1 MPARLSSDD
10 AAVQCLDRV
19 AVAAGSRLQQTIVRA
34 HPRDAALGWKAASV
48 HPLQP
53 LETDYQ
59 GIVRAATRD
68 AGDLD
73 LRKTLE
79 GEAMGDFFFLD
90 SSPPRLLGVGE
101 GEGYRGKAFPLL
113 ADRLTD
119 VRRQLAKAAGLLEGE
134 VVRGEAAKLRGY
146 FQQAYDGIVELLRAC
161 YALQGSRHWDVAPVA
176 EAERQLGGAPQDIQ
190 TAEEWADFKQILKQ
204 LRASA
209 GALRAVLSGVGTVQM
224 FYVIESF
231 ALFRLLVRYRLD
243 ADHAI
248 SPEAVRAA
256 SSALT
261 DLVTNGHPWLSDWL
275 CKKMAELAAR
285 IAAVDPSGNTLFFLK
300 GGRALAYFQGTP
312 ENGKNDWDTQI
323 VINPNLPGAAWYDLF
338 LRVSNEVLL
347 ALQDFKLQFYM
358 LLNSHAAQF
367 EQELASLP
375 PPTEGDEPEAASG
388 GGDLPDPLDIEDR
401 SNPMDPDDAPAMPA
415 AQRANCKAELID
427 VGLPRY
433 DTVEAREQWEMLS
446 VPGAILTAADG
457 VPYPGNLYYIDEYI
471 QMLREV
477 FAGDSSSPGKATSR
491 IARLYAI
498 LQLPGSGAVV
508 ADQRSL
514 IPPSTLPLS
523 IACVD
528 QVADAPTQAA
538 HIVLLRQFA
547 KAYRLA
553 ADPGL
558 AGFFDGIYAQA
569 FSEFFVQLPSARQ
582 VAYPDAL
589 SQAID
594 ALVADDAWPAGYTM
608 LANAVGFAEYVSQL
622 MEAHFTARAEFL
634 RQETQRELL
643 DPVIGQIEAL
653 FPAHEESELQLAG
666 GGSFAAG
673 LQADFVFFP
682 RPEELDPVTYLR
694 FGLYSP
700 KPEADP
706 AFMLALLEEPLAQ
719 YIALNP
725 GTFTLQQ
732 ATPASPIRIFWAQP
746 QTFGNAAYTPLA
758 IEIVAEPPP
767 QRPLLSF
774 VWGNPLLSLRGLI
787 AQYRHWA
794 ADVVEYG
801 RRKVLRRTAADL
813 VEMLTSAENPEPL
826 NPALVALRRDDCH
839 HLTISSDSNSVG
851 DGERYPASYYP
862 DTAYEVTLTA
872 NREALRRQLTF
883 GGPPMTRTLDLLVI
897 NRGAGDIGGFA
908 GWDSHD
914 LTEYLVEP
922 LVASGVSAN
931 FILLDFGVSASLIE
945 TFAPLVAPGGDIVS
959 TLYGIPDVVMST
971 ALWTTIQPALLRR
984 DGVAIEQALTA
995 RSRQITHSLT
1005 GSVHLEEVR
1014 NGASEDQIAAHILIH
1029 PDDRDPISII
1039 RYLPRIAELLAADA
1053 DLGAE
1058 AIHSAL
1064 LTIKMMP
1071 SLGYAEQGILGPVPG
1086 RTALTA
1092 PIRAQIEATFAQR
1105 VSSILTLPYY
1115 RLQLP
1120 VAGLPLFGS
1129 QTSLWSLVRDHRGEL
1144 LSLALGLPRCPTPF
1158 VKWHKSNRSLTMDA
1172 ELAQFPLPSEAQ
1184 RLVSRIDPTA
1194 PADAQ
1199 TICLQLLNSG
1209 VASTLN
1215 PVPEYLQQ

>member
-1 MPARLSSDD
+1 MPARLPPDD
-10 AAVQCLDRV
+10 AAAKCLDRV

-59 GIVRAATRD
+59 GIVRSAARD
-68 AGDLD
+68 VDDLD
-73 LRKTLE
+73 VRKGLE
-79 GEAMGDFFFLD
+79 GEALGDFFFFDD
-90 SSPPRLLGVGE
+90 SAPQLLGVAA
-101 GEGYRGKAFPLL
+101 GEGYQGKPFPLFEDRL
-113 ADRLTD
+113 AD
-119 VRRQLAKAAGLLEGE
+119 VRTQLGSAAAMLAGRVVPGE
-134 VVRGEAAKLRGY
+134 VAKLRTL
-146 FQQAYDGIVELLRAC
+146 FQLAYDGIIEILRAC
-161 YALQGSRHWDVAPVA
+161 YKLQGARHWQVPPVA
-176 EAERQLGGAPQDIQ
+176 EAERQLNGAPQDIQ
-190 TAEEWADFKQILKQ
+190 TTDRRDQFEAILHQ
-204 LRASA
+204 LRESA
-209 GALRAVLSGVGTVQM
+209 AALETALSGVGTVQM

-231 ALFRLLVRYRLD
+231 ALFRLLVRYRLE
-243 ADHAI
+243 ADHEISQEAI
-248 SPEAVRAA
+248 RSA
-256 SSALT
+256 SSTLT
-261 DLVTNGHPWLSDWL
+261 DLLTNGHPWLSDWL
-275 CKKMAELAAR
+275 RDKMVELAAR
-285 IAAVDPSGNTLFFLK
+285 IARTDPSGNTLFFIK
-300 GGRALAYFQGTP
+300 GGRAVAYLQGTP
-312 ENGKNDWDTQI
+312 ANGKNDWDTQV

-367 EQELASLP
+367 EQELPILP
-375 PPTEGDEPEAASG
+375 AAA
-388 GGDLPDPLDIEDR
+388 GGDGDLSDPLDIEDR
-401 SNPMDPDDAPAMPA
+401 SDPIDADEAPAIPA
-415 AQRANCKAELID
+415 ARRANCKAELID

-433 DTVEAREQWEMLS
+433 DTIEAREQWEMLS

-477 FAGDSSSPGKATSR
+477 FAGDSASPGKATSR

-558 AGFFDGIYAQA
+558 AGFFDGLYAQA
-569 FSEFFVQLPSARQ
+569 FSEFFVQSPTRQ

-594 ALVADDAWPAGYTM
+594 ALIAADAWPAGYTM
-608 LANAVGFAEYVSQL
+608 LANAIGFAEYVSQL

-634 RQETQRELL
+634 RQEAQSELL

-653 FPAHEESELQLAG
+653 FPAHEERELQLAG
-666 GGSFAAG
+666 GGSFAAR

-682 RPEELDPVTYLR
+682 RPEELDPLTYLR

-700 KPEADP
+700 NPEADP
-706 AFMLALLEEPLAQ
+706 AVMLSLLEEPLAQ
-719 YIALNP
+719 YVALNP
-725 GTFTLQQ
+725 GTFTLEEQ
-732 ATPASPIRIFWAQP
+732 ATPGSPIRLYWAQP
-746 QTFGNAAYTPLA
+746 HAFENGAYAPLA

-794 ADVVEYG
+794 ADTTEYG

-826 NPALVALRRDDCH
+826 NPALVALRRDGCH
-839 HLTISSDSNSVG
+839 HLMIGSDSNAVG
-851 DGERYPASYYP
+851 ESGLYPGSYYP
-862 DTAYEVTLTA
+862 DMAYEVTLTA
-872 NREALRRQLTF
+872 NREALLRQLTI
-883 GGPPMTRTLDLLVI
+883 GGPPMPRTLDLLVI
-897 NRGAGDIGGFA
+897 NRGSGVRGGFA

-914 LTEYLVEP
+914 LTQYLVEP
-922 LVASGVSAN
+922 LAASGVRAN
-931 FILLDFGVSASLIE
+931 FILLDFGRSASLIE
-945 TFAPLVAPGGDIVS
+945 TFAPLVGPGGKIVS
-959 TLYGIPDVVMST
+959 TLYQIPEAVMT
-971 ALWTTIQPALLRR
+971 TDLWTAIQPALRQR
-984 DGVAIEQALTA
+984 DTVAIEQALIA
-995 RSRQITHSLT
+995 RLERITRTLT

-1014 NGASEDQIAAHILIH
+1014 TGASEATIAVHIRDH
-1029 PDDRDPISII
+1029 PDDRDPISIV

-1053 DLGAE
+1053 PGLFEVE
-1058 AIHSAL
+1058 AIHAGL
-1064 LTIKMMP
+1064 LAVKSLP
-1071 SLGYAEQGILGPVPG
+1071 SLGYAEQTILGPVPG
-1086 RTALTA
+1086 LDSAFEA
-1092 PIRAQIEATFAQR
+1092 PIRTQILAGFIRR
-1105 VSSILTLPYY
+1105 VLDILTSPQY
-1115 RLQLP
+1115 RLELP
-1120 VAGLPLFGS
+1120 VARLLLLRS
-1129 QTSLWSLVRDHRGEL
+1129 RASLWSLVRDHRGEL
-1144 LSLALGLPRCPTPF
+1144 LGLAAGLPRCPTPF
-1158 VKWHKSNRSLTMDA
+1158 VLWQKSNRRLTVDA
-1172 ELAQFPLPSEAQ
+1172 QLDRSPLPPDAQ
-1184 RLVSRIDPTA
+1184 RLVSRVDPGA
-1194 PADAQ
+1194 AVDAQ
-1199 TICLQLLNSG
+1199 IIRLQLLNSG
-1209 VASTLN
+1209 VASVLN
-1215 PVPEYLQQ
+1215 PVPQYLQQ